1 MTAATGRKK
10 TTGASLLAETLVG
23 YGATHVFFV
32 DAILR
37 YTLIELERLGV
48 RRILAHSEKAAA
60 YMADGYARASGRPG
74 ICFAQSVGAANLAAG
89 LQDAYL
95 ARSPV
100 VAITGRKQ
108 AELQYRNAYQE
119 LLHHPLYAAVTKFNV
134 NVETVAQLPHV
145 LRQAFRE
152 AVSGTPRPVHLD
164 LQGLSA
170 QLTEVG
176 EVEAAA
182 IVENDFAR
190 LASHRPCAEEPRL
203 REAAKALAAAERP
216 VIVAGAGAAASG
228 AGPEVVELAETLMI
242 PVATSTGGK
251 GLIREDHP
259 LSVGVVG
266 RYSRRCANQ
275 VVAEADLVLYV
286 GSHTGDLVTHDWR
299 VPRPGIAAIQI
310 DIDPAELGRNY
321 PNTLGLMGDPKATL
335 RGLLGVIG
343 KAAAKHVKW
352 AERSCGV
359 VEAWKREVEPLCASD
374 AEPIR
379 VERLCTEVTR
389 ALPPDAILVAD
400 TGFSGVWTAN
410 YVPILSAGQKYMSAA
425 GSLGWSLPASLGAK
439 CAAPGRP
446 VVCFTGDGGFYY
458 HLPELETA
466 VRSGINTV
474 TVVNDNSVL
483 QQSKTEIDVF
493 YKDINGNKDELM
505 AFSRVNF
512 ARLAEDFGCRGIR
525 VERPQDLAPALA
537 EALKETRPVVV
548 DVVTDPEHPA
558 PEPWTP
564 GVQGTGRT
572 YEH

>member
-1 MTAATGRKK
+1 
-10 TTGASLLAETLVG
+10 V
-23 YGATHVFFV
+23 
-32 DAILR
+32 I
-37 YTLIELERLGV
+37 
-48 RRILAHSEKAAA
+48 
-60 YMADGYARASGRPG
+60 
-74 ICFAQSVGAANLAAG
+74 
-89 LQDAYL
+89 
-95 ARSPV
+95 
-100 VAITGRKQ
+100 
-108 AELQYRNAYQE
+108 
-119 LLHHPLYAAVTKFNV
+119 HHPLYAAVTKFNV
-134 NVETVAQLPHV
+134 NVETVGQLPHL

-176 EVEAAA
+176 EVEAAV
-182 IVENDFAR
+182 IVEDDFAYV
-190 LASHRPCAEEPRL
+190 ASHRPCAEERRL
-203 REAAKALAAAERP
+203 RDTAKALAAAAHP

-228 AGPEVVELAETLMI
+228 AGPEIVELAETLSI

-275 VVAEADLVLYV
+275 VVSEADLVMYV

-299 VPRPGIAAIQI
+299 VPRPGVAVIQI
-310 DIDPAELGRNY
+310 DIDPLELGRNY
-321 PNTLGLMGDPKATL
+321 PNTLGLMGDPKATV
-335 RGLLGVIG
+335 RGLLGVID
-343 KAAAKHVKW
+343 KAGAKHANW
-352 AERSCGV
+352 AERARV
-359 VEAWKREVEPLCASD
+359 LVEAWKLETAPLGASD
-374 AEPIR
+374 AAPIR
-379 VERLCTEVTR
+379 VERLCAEVTR

-410 YVPILSAGQKYMSAA
+410 YVPILSSGQKYMSAA

-439 CAAPGRP
+439 CAAPNRP

-474 TVVNDNSVL
+474 TVVNNNSVL

-512 ARLAEDFGCRGIR
+512 ARIAEEFGCRGIR

-537 EALKETRPVVV
+537 EALTETRPVVI

-564 GVQGTGRT
+564 GALGTGRT

>member
-1 MTAATGRKK
+1 MTAAAENDKM
-10 TTGASLLAETLVG
+10 TGASLLAQTLAG

-37 YTLIELERLGV
+37 YTLIELERLGI

-60 YMADGYARASGRPG
+60 YMADGYARISGRPG

-119 LLHHPLYAAVTKFNV
+119 VLHHPLYAAVTKFNV
-134 NVETVAQLPHV
+134 NVETVRQLPHA

-170 QLTEVG
+170 QLTEVD
-176 EVEAAA
+176 EVEAAVV
-182 IVENDFAR
+182 VEDDFTR
-190 LASHRPCAEEPRL
+190 FASHRPCAEERRL
-203 REAAKALAAAERP
+203 LDAAKALAAADRP
-216 VIVAGAGAAASG
+216 VIVAGAGAMASG
-228 AGPEVVELAETLMI
+228 AGPEIVELAEALSI

-275 VVAEADLVLYV
+275 VVAEADLVLFV

-299 VPRPGIAAIQI
+299 VPRPGVAAIQI
-310 DIDPAELGRNY
+310 DIDPLELGRNY
-321 PNTLGLMGDPKATL
+321 PHALGLMGDPKATL

-343 KAAAKHVKW
+343 KAAAKHGKW
-352 AERSCGV
+352 AERARGV
-359 VEAWKREVEPLCASD
+359 VEAWKRETAPLGASD
-374 AEPIR
+374 AVPIR
-379 VERLCTEVTR
+379 VERLCAEVTR
-389 ALPPDAILVAD
+389 ALPADGILVAD

-410 YVPILSAGQKYMSAA
+410 YVPMLSPGQRYISAA

-439 CAAPGRP
+439 CAEPERP

-505 AFSRVNF
+505 AFGHVNF
-512 ARLAEDFGCRGIR
+512 ARIAEEFGCRGIR
-525 VERPQDLAPALA
+525 VERPQDIAPALA
-537 EALKETRPVVV
+537 EALAETRPVVI

-564 GVQGTGRT
+564 GAEGTGRT

>member
-1 MTAATGRKK
+1 MTETTENKK
-10 TTGASLLAETLVG
+10 TTAASLLAQTLVS

-119 LLHHPLYAAVTKFNV
+119 VIHHPLYAAVTKFNV
-134 NVETVAQLPHV
+134 NVETVGQLPHV

-170 QLTEVG
+170 QLSEIG
-176 EVEAAA
+176 EVEAAV
-182 IVENDFAR
+182 IVEDDFAHV
-190 LASHRPCAEEPRL
+190 ASHRPCAEEQRL
-203 REAAKALAAAERP
+203 RGAAEALAAANRP

-228 AGPEVVELAETLMI
+228 AGPEIVELAEALSI

-275 VVAEADLVLYV
+275 VVSEADLVMYV

-299 VPRPGIAAIQI
+299 VPRPGGAVIQI
-310 DIDPAELGRNY
+310 DIDPLELGRNY

-335 RGLLGVIG
+335 RGLLGVVDG
-343 KAAAKHVKW
+343 ALAKHAKW
-352 AERSCGV
+352 AEWAGGV
-359 VEAWKREVEPLCASD
+359 VEAWKRETAPFGASD
-374 AEPIR
+374 AAPIR
-379 VERLCTEVTR
+379 VERLCAEVTR
-389 ALPPDAILVAD
+389 VLPQDAILVAD

-410 YVPILSAGQKYMSAA
+410 YVPILSPEQMYMSAA

-439 CAAPGRP
+439 CAAPDRP

-493 YKDINGNKDELM
+493 YQNLNGNKDELM
-505 AFSRVNF
+505 AFGRVNF
-512 ARLAEDFGCRGIR
+512 ARIAEEFGCRGIR

-537 EALKETRPVVV
+537 EALTETRPVVV

-564 GVQGTGRT
+564 GAEGMGRS